1 MGDREQ
7 ATIAV
12 KAVGAIGEVSGP
24 AWDACAG
31 EVNPFVRHAFLA
43 ALEAS
48 GSVSAQAG
56 WAPHHLIM
64 EDAGGNLVGA
74 VPMYLKG
81 HSYGEY
87 VFDHAWAAAYERA
100 GGRYYPKLLVAV
112 PFTPVTGPRLLVRPG
127 ADAASIEGYLLA
139 GCVELAR
146 RLEVSSLNINFPEQG
161 LWRRLGEAGL
171 LLRTGEQFHWR
182 NEGYDTFEDFLAALS
197 ARKRKTIRRERRDA
211 LADNGI
217 TIEVATGAD
226 LSEAHWDAFYAFYID
241 TGGRKWGSPYLNR
254 AFFSLIGE
262 TMGERIAL
270 IMARRAGR
278 YIAGALNLI
287 GADALYGRYWGC
299 AEEHRFLHF
308 ELCYYQAIDFAIAHG
323 LARVEAGAQGPHKL
337 QRGYV
342 PVHTYSAHWIR
353 DRGFH
358 EALAGYLERER
369 EEVDLEIGWLGERT
383 PFRKA
388 EAPAPPR
395 GGRAED
401 ELPY

>member
-31 EVNPFVRHAFLA
+31 EGNPFVRHAFLA

>member
-7 ATIAV
+7 ETIAV
-12 KAVGAIGEVSGP
+12 KALGDIGEVAAP

-31 EVNPFVRHAFLA
+31 DQNPFVSHAFLG

-64 EDAGGNLVGA
+64 EDASGDLVGA

-127 ADAASIEGYLLA
+127 PDSASIEGYLLA

-146 RLEVSSLNINFPEQG
+146 RLEVSSLNINFPNEA

-182 NEGYDTFEDFLAALS
+182 NDGYETFDDFLAALS

-211 LADNGI
+211 LANDGI

-226 LSEAHWDAFYAFYID
+226 LSEAHWDAFYAFYMD

-254 AFFSLIGE
+254 QFFSLIGE

-270 IMARRAGR
+270 IMAKRAGR

-299 AEEHRFLHF
+299 AEDHPFLHF

-358 EALAGYLERER
+358 EALANYLERER
-369 EEVDLEIGWLGERT
+369 EEVDLEIGWLSERT

-388 EAPAPPR
+388 DVTDADR

-401 ELPY
+401 EPAY